1 MLAFRYSLLFFAII
15 FSWTLH
21 ADDIPELTWDVFGGV
36 NVDKKSTYKE
46 VEAFNNKDVRVVGFI
61 VPLDFGDDFY
71 TVTELLLVPDPLS
84 CIHVPPPPPNQ
95 MIHVKMNKA
104 IPIDMDFRGVELT
117 GTLKLEKGES
127 DYGDVFYTMVG
138 KKAVA
143 LDIDYVDPFDELDA
157 EIDRLNA
164 LEEIHNQELP

>member
-1 MLAFRYSLLFFAII
+1 MTFFQFLFVWVIAFLMPLYGAEP
-15 FSWTLH
+15 
-21 ADDIPELTWDVFGGV
+21 PELTWDVLA
-36 NVDKKSTYKE
+36 NLDIDKKATHTE
-46 VEAFNNKDVRVVGFI
+46 IEAFSGKDVRVIGFI
-61 VPLDFGDDFY
+61 VPLDFGEDFY
-71 TVTELLLVPDPLS
+71 TVTELLLVPDPLA

-117 GTLKLEKGES
+117 GTFKLEKGES
-127 DYGDVFYTMVG
+127 DYGEIFYTMVG

-143 LDIDYVDPFDELDA
+143 LDIEYVDPFDELDA

-164 LEEIHNQELP
+164 LEALEEEANL